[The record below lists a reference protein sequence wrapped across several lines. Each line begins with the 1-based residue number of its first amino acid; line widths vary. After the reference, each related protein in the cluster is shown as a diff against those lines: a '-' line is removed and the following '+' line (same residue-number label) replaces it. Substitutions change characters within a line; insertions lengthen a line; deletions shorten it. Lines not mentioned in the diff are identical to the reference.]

1 MIKHIGT
8 GKSTLFLLLIL
19 VTIVSCRKK
28 DSIVGLEEI
37 NESDY
42 LNAITDTFDIIS
54 YTIEEDSTISDN
66 PANVVLGS
74 YIDPEFGSMNA
85 SFYTQWRIATI
96 NPDFGDLNSIVID
109 SFVLSLDYAGYYG
122 DLSTQTFEVFEL
134 DEDLYLDSTY
144 YMFTSKNTKSNN
156 LVVNNMGSITH
167 RPNEPTVVGTDTV
180 NAQLRIPLDTNFAWN
195 FINEAVSG
203 STSFASNEEFLTFFK
218 GIKVQVN
225 NPGQSVGQGAILYF
239 DLSDAASKA
248 TIYFTQDSI
257 PKTYE
262 FIINSSCADF
272 NQVSFNS
279 TLFPVNEVVAD
290 STKGMTEFFAQ
301 AFRHRA
307 VVYIP
312 ELDSLP
318 ENIIIHRADLTLPI
332 QYQTGYRFK
341 PGSLLSVAT
350 KLKSTDSLLTAL
362 SNLGEYI
369 DSKKHFSIDLKSYSK
384 SVQNG
389 DIENNGVYIS
399 PRFFINSAE
408 RIVFNGANTSNKKK
422 PQFVVTYTKF

>member
-1 MIKHIGT
+1 MSTHIGKGT
-8 GKSTLFLLLIL
+8 LLIL
-19 VTIVSCRKK
+19 LVIISLVSCRKR
-28 DSIVGLEEI
+28 DSTVGLEEI
-37 NESDY
+37 NSSQY
-42 LNAITDTFDIIS
+42 LNGITDTFAIIS
-54 YTIEEDSTISDN
+54 YTELEDSTITDN

-74 YIDPEFGSMNA
+74 YVDPEFGLMNA
-85 SFYTQWRIATI
+85 SFYTQWRIATV
-96 NPDFGDLNSIVID
+96 NPDFGDPTTIVLD

-122 DLSTQTFEVFEL
+122 DLGAQTFEVYEL

-144 YMFTSKNTKSNN
+144 YMFTTKSTKPNN
-156 LVVNNMGSITH
+156 LVASNMGTITPNPNNPSI
-167 RPNEPTVVGTDTV
+167 VGTDTV
-180 NAQLRIPLDTNFAWN
+180 NAQLRIPLDTNFARQ

-203 STSFASNEEFLTFFK
+203 STTFASNEDFLTFFK

-225 NPGQSVGQGAILYF
+225 NPMQSQGQGAILYF

-279 TLFPVNEVVAD
+279 DLYPVNEVVSD
-290 STKGMTEFFAQ
+290 STKGMNEFFAQ

-318 ENIIIHRADLTLPI
+318 DNIIVHRADLTLPI

-341 PGSLLSVAT
+341 PGAYLSVAT
-350 KLKSTDSLLTAL
+350 KLKSSDSLLTAL
-362 SNLGEYI
+362 SSLGEYV
-369 DSKKHFSIDLKSYSK
+369 DSKKHFIIDLKSYSQ

-389 DIENNGVYIS
+389 DIENTGVYLS

-408 RIVFNGANTSNKKK
+408 RVVFNGMNTSNKKK
-422 PQFVVTYTKF
+422 PQFIVTYTKF

>member
-1 MIKHIGT
+1 MSTHIGKGT
-8 GKSTLFLLLIL
+8 LLIL
-19 VTIVSCRKK
+19 LVILSLVSCRKK
-28 DSIVGLEEI
+28 DSTVGLEEI
-37 NESDY
+37 NSSQY
-42 LNAITDTFDIIS
+42 LNGITDTFAIIS
-54 YTIEEDSTISDN
+54 YTELEDSTITDN

-74 YIDPEFGSMNA
+74 YVDPEFGLMNA
-85 SFYTQWRIATI
+85 SFYTQWRIATV
-96 NPDFGDLNSIVID
+96 NPDFGDPTTIVLD

-122 DLSTQTFEVFEL
+122 DLGAQTFEVYEL

-144 YMFTSKNTKSNN
+144 YMFTTKSTKPNN
-156 LVVNNMGSITH
+156 LVASNMGTITPNPNNPSI
-167 RPNEPTVVGTDTV
+167 VGTDTV
-180 NAQLRIPLDTNFAWN
+180 NAQLRIPLDTNFARQ

-203 STSFASNEEFLTFFK
+203 STTFASNEDFLTFFK

-225 NPGQSVGQGAILYF
+225 NPMQSQGQGAILYF

-279 TLFPVNEVVAD
+279 DLYPVNEVVSD
-290 STKGMTEFFAQ
+290 STKGMNEFFAQ

-318 ENIIIHRADLTLPI
+318 DNIIVHRADLTLPI

-341 PGSLLSVAT
+341 PGAYLSVAT
-350 KLKSTDSLLTAL
+350 KLKSSDSLLTAL
-362 SNLGEYI
+362 SSLGEYV
-369 DSKKHFSIDLKSYSK
+369 DSKKHFTIDLKSYSQ

-389 DIENNGVYIS
+389 DIENTGVYLS

-408 RIVFNGANTSNKKK
+408 RVVFNGMNTSNKKK
-422 PQFVVTYTKF
+422 PQFIVTYTKF

>member
-1 MIKHIGT
+1 
-8 GKSTLFLLLIL
+8 
-19 VTIVSCRKK
+19 VSCRKK
-28 DSIVGLEEI
+28 DSTVGLEEI
-37 NESDY
+37 NSSQY
-42 LNAITDTFDIIS
+42 LNGITDTFAIIS
-54 YTIEEDSTISDN
+54 YTELEDSTITDN

-74 YIDPEFGSMNA
+74 YVDPEFGLMNA
-85 SFYTQWRIATI
+85 SFYTQWRIATV
-96 NPDFGDLNSIVID
+96 NPDFGDPTTIVLD

-122 DLSTQTFEVFEL
+122 DLGAQTFEVYEL

-144 YMFTSKNTKSNN
+144 YMFTTKSTKPNN
-156 LVVNNMGSITH
+156 LVASNMGTITPNPNNPSI
-167 RPNEPTVVGTDTV
+167 VGTDTV
-180 NAQLRIPLDTNFAWN
+180 NAQLRIPLDTNFARQ

-203 STSFASNEEFLTFFK
+203 STTFASNEDFLTFFK

-225 NPGQSVGQGAILYF
+225 NPMQSQGQGAILYF

-279 TLFPVNEVVAD
+279 DLYPVNEVVSD
-290 STKGMTEFFAQ
+290 STKGMNEFFAQ

-318 ENIIIHRADLTLPI
+318 DNIIVHRADLTLPI

-341 PGSLLSVAT
+341 PGAYLSVAT
-350 KLKSTDSLLTAL
+350 KLKSSDSLLTAL
-362 SNLGEYI
+362 SSLGEYV
-369 DSKKHFSIDLKSYSK
+369 DSKKHFTIDLKSYSQ

-389 DIENNGVYIS
+389 DIENTGVYLS

-408 RIVFNGANTSNKKK
+408 RVVFNGMNTSNKKK
-422 PQFVVTYTKF
+422 PQFIVTYTKF

>member
-1 MIKHIGT
+1 MSTRIGKGT
-8 GKSTLFLLLIL
+8 LLIL
-19 VTIVSCRKK
+19 LVILSLVSCRKK
-28 DSIVGLEEI
+28 DSTVGLEEI
-37 NESDY
+37 NSSQY
-42 LNAITDTFDIIS
+42 LNGITDTFAIIS
-54 YTIEEDSTISDN
+54 YTELEDSTITDN

-74 YIDPEFGSMNA
+74 YVDPEFGLMNA
-85 SFYTQWRIATI
+85 SFYTQWRITTV
-96 NPDFGDLNSIVID
+96 NPDFGDATTIVLD

-122 DLSTQTFEVFEL
+122 DIGAQTFEVYEL

-144 YMFTSKNTKSNN
+144 YMFTTKSTKPNN
-156 LVVNNMGSITH
+156 LVASNMGTITPNPNNSSI
-167 RPNEPTVVGTDTV
+167 VGTDTV
-180 NAQLRIPLDTNFAWN
+180 NAQLRIPLDTNFARQ

-203 STSFASNEEFLTFFK
+203 STTFASNEDFLTFFK

-225 NPGQSVGQGAILYF
+225 NPLQSQGQGAILYF
-239 DLSDAASKA
+239 DLSDAATKA

-279 TLFPVNEVVAD
+279 ELYPVSEVVSD
-290 STKGMTEFFAQ
+290 STKGMNEFFAQ

-318 ENIIIHRADLTLPI
+318 DNIIIHRADLTLPI

-341 PGSLLSVAT
+341 PGAYLSVAT
-350 KLKSTDSLLTAL
+350 KLKSSDSLLTAL
-362 SNLGEYI
+362 SSLGEYV
-369 DSKKHFSIDLKSYSK
+369 DSKKHFTIDLKSYSQ

-389 DIENNGVYIS
+389 DIENTGVYLS

-408 RIVFNGANTSNKKK
+408 RVVFNGMNTSNKKK
-422 PQFVVTYTKF
+422 PQFIVTYTKF

>member
-1 MIKHIGT
+1 MSTHIGKGT
-8 GKSTLFLLLIL
+8 LLIL
-19 VTIVSCRKK
+19 LVIISLVSCRKR
-28 DSIVGLEEI
+28 DSTVGLEEI
-37 NESDY
+37 NSSQY
-42 LNAITDTFDIIS
+42 LNGITDTFAIIS
-54 YTIEEDSTISDN
+54 YTELEDSTITDN

-74 YIDPEFGSMNA
+74 YVDPEFGLMNA
-85 SFYTQWRIATI
+85 SFYTQWRIATV
-96 NPDFGDLNSIVID
+96 NPDFGDPTTIVLD

-122 DLSTQTFEVFEL
+122 DLGAQTFEVHEL

-144 YMFTSKNTKSNN
+144 YMFTTKSTKPNN
-156 LVVNNMGSITH
+156 LVASNMGTITPNPNNPSI
-167 RPNEPTVVGTDTV
+167 VGTDTV
-180 NAQLRIPLDTNFAWN
+180 NAQLRIPLDTNFARQ

-203 STSFASNEEFLTFFK
+203 STTFASNEDFLTFFK

-225 NPGQSVGQGAILYF
+225 NPMQSQGQGAILYF

-279 TLFPVNEVVAD
+279 DLYPVNEVVSD
-290 STKGMTEFFAQ
+290 STKGMNEFFAQ

-318 ENIIIHRADLTLPI
+318 DNIIVHRADLTLPI

-341 PGSLLSVAT
+341 PGAYLSVAT
-350 KLKSTDSLLTAL
+350 KLKSSDSLLTAL
-362 SNLGEYI
+362 SSLGEYVE
-369 DSKKHFSIDLKSYSK
+369 SKKHFIIDLKSYSQ

-389 DIENNGVYIS
+389 DIENTGVYLS

-408 RIVFNGANTSNKKK
+408 RVVFNGMNTSNKKK
-422 PQFVVTYTKF
+422 PQFIVTYTKF

>member
-1 MIKHIGT
+1 MSTHIGKGT
-8 GKSTLFLLLIL
+8 LLIL
-19 VTIVSCRKK
+19 FVILSLVSCRKK
-28 DSIVGLEEI
+28 DSTVGLEEI
-37 NESDY
+37 NSSQY
-42 LNAITDTFDIIS
+42 LNGITDTFAIIS
-54 YTIEEDSTISDN
+54 YTELEDSTITDN

-74 YIDPEFGSMNA
+74 YVDPEFGLMNA
-85 SFYTQWRIATI
+85 SFYTQWRIATV
-96 NPDFGDLNSIVID
+96 NPDFGDPTTIVLD

-122 DLSTQTFEVFEL
+122 DLGAQTFEVYEL

-144 YMFTSKNTKSNN
+144 YMFTTKSTKPNN
-156 LVVNNMGSITH
+156 LVASNMGTITPNPNNPSI
-167 RPNEPTVVGTDTV
+167 VGTDTV
-180 NAQLRIPLDTNFAWN
+180 NAQLRIPLDTNFARQ

-203 STSFASNEEFLTFFK
+203 STTFASNEDFLTFFK

-225 NPGQSVGQGAILYF
+225 NPMQSQGQGAILYF

-279 TLFPVNEVVAD
+279 DLYPVNEVVSD
-290 STKGMTEFFAQ
+290 STKGMNEFFAQ

-318 ENIIIHRADLTLPI
+318 DNIIVHRADLTLPI

-341 PGSLLSVAT
+341 PGAYLSVAT
-350 KLKSTDSLLTAL
+350 KLKSSDSLLTAL
-362 SNLGEYI
+362 SSLGEYV
-369 DSKKHFSIDLKSYSK
+369 DSKKHFIIDLKSYSQ

-389 DIENNGVYIS
+389 DIENTGVYLS

-408 RIVFNGANTSNKKK
+408 RVVFNGMNTSNKKK
-422 PQFVVTYTKF
+422 PQFIVTYTKF

>member
-1 MIKHIGT
+1 MSTHT
-8 GKSTLFLLLIL
+8 GKGTLLVLLVIL
-19 VTIVSCRKK
+19 SLVSCRKK
-28 DSIVGLEEI
+28 DSTVGLEEI
-37 NESDY
+37 NSSQY
-42 LNAITDTFDIIS
+42 LNGITDTFAIIS
-54 YTIEEDSTISDN
+54 YTELEDSTITDN

-74 YIDPEFGSMNA
+74 YVDPEFGLMNA
-85 SFYTQWRIATI
+85 SFYTQWRIATV
-96 NPDFGDLNSIVID
+96 NPDFGDPTTIVLD

-122 DLSTQTFEVFEL
+122 DLGAQTFEVYEL

-144 YMFTSKNTKSNN
+144 YMFTTKSTKPNN
-156 LVVNNMGSITH
+156 LVASNMGTITPNPNNPSI
-167 RPNEPTVVGTDTV
+167 VGTDTV
-180 NAQLRIPLDTNFAWN
+180 NAQLRIPLDTNFARQ

-203 STSFASNEEFLTFFK
+203 STTFASNEDFLTFFK

-225 NPGQSVGQGAILYF
+225 NPMQSQGQGAILYF

-279 TLFPVNEVVAD
+279 DLYPVNEVVSD
-290 STKGMTEFFAQ
+290 STKGMNEFFAQ

-318 ENIIIHRADLTLPI
+318 DNIIVHRADLTLPI

-341 PGSLLSVAT
+341 PGAYLSVAT
-350 KLKSTDSLLTAL
+350 KLKSSDSLLTAL
-362 SNLGEYI
+362 SSLGEYV
-369 DSKKHFSIDLKSYSK
+369 DSKKHFIIDLKSYSQ

-389 DIENNGVYIS
+389 DIENTGVYLS

-408 RIVFNGANTSNKKK
+408 RVVFNGMNTSNKKK
-422 PQFVVTYTKF
+422 PQFIVTYTKF

>member
-1 MIKHIGT
+1 MSTHT
-8 GKSTLFLLLIL
+8 GKGTLLVLLVIL
-19 VTIVSCRKK
+19 SLVSCRKK
-28 DSIVGLEEI
+28 DSTVGLEEI
-37 NESDY
+37 NSSQY
-42 LNAITDTFDIIS
+42 LNGITDTFAIIS
-54 YTIEEDSTISDN
+54 YTELEDSTITDN

-74 YIDPEFGSMNA
+74 YVDPEFGLMNA
-85 SFYTQWRIATI
+85 SFYTQWRIATV
-96 NPDFGDLNSIVID
+96 NPDFGDPTTIVLD

-122 DLSTQTFEVFEL
+122 DLGAQTFEVYEL

-144 YMFTSKNTKSNN
+144 YMFTTKSTKPNN
-156 LVVNNMGSITH
+156 LVASNMGTITPNPNNPSI
-167 RPNEPTVVGTDTV
+167 VGTDTV
-180 NAQLRIPLDTNFAWN
+180 NAQLRIPLDTNFARQ

-203 STSFASNEEFLTFFK
+203 STTFASNEDFLTFFK

-225 NPGQSVGQGAILYF
+225 NPMQSQGQGAILYF

-279 TLFPVNEVVAD
+279 DLYPVNEVVSD
-290 STKGMTEFFAQ
+290 STKGMNEFFAQ

-318 ENIIIHRADLTLPI
+318 DNIIVHRADLTLPI

-341 PGSLLSVAT
+341 PGAYLSVAT
-350 KLKSTDSLLTAL
+350 KLKSSDSLLTAL
-362 SNLGEYI
+362 SSLGEYV
-369 DSKKHFSIDLKSYSK
+369 DSKKHFTIDLKSYSQ

-389 DIENNGVYIS
+389 DIENTGVYLS

-408 RIVFNGANTSNKKK
+408 RVVFNGMNTSNKKK
-422 PQFVVTYTKF
+422 PQFIVTYTKF